1 VSLQADSFLWLALHR
16 VHRGGVARKGEQ
28 LCYRGRPMPP
38 GLLGELYEY
47 LLEDGALVL
56 GAPDGSGM
64 QRVRL
69 TEAGLARYQVL
80 DQRQRRL
87 GLVVVLPAPDH
98 GPPAVLTPAGRRSS
112 PAPLEVSGG
121 RPDPAA

>member
-1 VSLQADSFLWLALHR
+1 
-16 VHRGGVARKGEQ
+16 
-28 LCYRGRPMPP
+28 MPP

-56 GAPDGSGM
+56 GAPEGSGR

-69 TEAGLARYQVL
+69 SAAGLARYQVL
-80 DQRQRRL
+80 GQRRL
-87 GLVVVLPAPDH
+87 GLVVVSPAPEH
-98 GPPAVLTPAGRRSS
+98 GPPALLTPAGRRSS
-112 PAPLEVSGG
+112 PAPLEHSGG